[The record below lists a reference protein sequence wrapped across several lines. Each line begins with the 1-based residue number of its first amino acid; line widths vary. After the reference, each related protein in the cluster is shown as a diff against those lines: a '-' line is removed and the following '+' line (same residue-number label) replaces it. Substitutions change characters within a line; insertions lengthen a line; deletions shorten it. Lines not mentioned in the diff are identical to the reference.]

1 MARRHLSNPR
11 EGEGKGR
18 QALVGRVV
26 LVDWVDSHR
35 TDGWHRGEA
44 DPSPLACRSAG
55 LLVAASDAAV
65 VIAGSWST
73 EAEPQRCCEM
83 TIPTKAL
90 IAMRALE

>member
-1 MARRHLSNPR
+1 MARPHLSNPR

-18 QALVGRVV
+18 QALIGRVV

-35 TDGWHRGEA
+35 TDGWHRGGA
-44 DPSPLACRSAG
+44 DSSPLLCRTAT
-55 LLVAASDAAV
+55 LLGAASDGAV
-65 VIAGSWST
+65 VVAGSWST